1 MHTIQLKINDKI
13 YESVI
18 GLLKKIDKSDIEIIE
33 EDKFYAQTK
42 NYLETELNS
51 VKEGSAEYV
60 SLKELNQEIE
70 KTIKKT
76 FNL

>member
-18 GLLKKIDKSDIEIIE
+18 LLLKKFDKSDIEIIE
-33 EDKFYAQTK
+33 EDKFYSQTK

-60 SLKELNQEIE
+60 SLNELNQEIE
-70 KTIKKT
+70 KTISH
-76 FNL
+76 N